1 MNSCLYKS
9 QVMHRRTSPKR
20 HAFKYGLFMFL
31 LDLDELD
38 EIGKGFNL
46 IGLNRF
52 APFEFRDADHYD
64 PNEIGLKNSI
74 QQYVAENGI
83 SRPIGRIQL
92 LTHLRTWG
100 HLFNPVSFYFVS
112 DNKGQPLCS
121 IAEVGNTFNEQKLF
135 LIPSDEKG
143 KSVQQRLKNF
153 YVSPYSELDTQFHFR
168 IHSPGDRLR
177 IAIDQSQN
185 GDLYFRS
192 AVTGEKRLLSD
203 RALLSSAMR
212 FPFLTLKIVGAIH
225 WQAMLLYLKGA
236 PFQRKA
242 DNPEKQ
248 TETHPYLIKKPHQQH

>member
-112 DNKGQPLCS
+112 DNEGQPLCS
-121 IAEVGNTFNEQKLF
+121 IAEVGIPIRWVRHILHHRARHF
-135 LIPSDEKG
+135 L
-143 KSVQQRLKNF
+143 
-153 YVSPYSELDTQFHFR
+153 
-168 IHSPGDRLR
+168 
-177 IAIDQSQN
+177 A
-185 GDLYFRS
+185 
-192 AVTGEKRLLSD
+192 SD
-203 RALLSSAMR
+203 RERRVVGSAAA
-212 FPFLTLKIVGAIH
+212 VS
-225 WQAMLLYLKGA
+225 
-236 PFQRKA
+236 
-242 DNPEKQ
+242 
-248 TETHPYLIKKPHQQH
+248 